1 MNLQLSLECR
11 FIPCLTLRYLFIPT
25 VRQIMF
31 LLEVDLEHL
40 CFEIIIIIIDFF
52 IICIYHDFEKI

>member
-1 MNLQLSLECR
+1 
-11 FIPCLTLRYLFIPT
+11 
-25 VRQIMF
+25 MF

-52 IICIYHDFEKI
+52 IICIYHDFEIIK

>member
-25 VRQIMF
+25 DRQIMF

-40 CFEIIIIIIDFF
+40 CFEIIIIIIIDFL
-52 IICIYHDFEKI
+52 